1 MLAAGASRTTGL
13 LGLTAAPVHGRRG
26 LAAVGAIALPL
37 VAGVAF
43 LAAPGELDEKLM
55 LALRGVCAQR
65 PDHGF
70 LVDGAPL
77 ALEAR
82 MYGIFAGFSV
92 AVGIPWLRGH
102 CRRAELPRGAVA
114 GVLIFFVLSLL
125 IDGMNALLYA
135 MGSPHL
141 YVPRNDL
148 RLVTGLLG
156 GVGLA
161 GYAAPVV
168 SFVWWR
174 EREPVP
180 LYSSWTDVVW
190 SLGAAAL
197 LAALV
202 LGGLPS
208 RTALS
213 ALGLLAVVG
222 SFWLVSTYVAAL
234 LWHGSGAADTW
245 GDLAGPS
252 LFAFAVSLGELA
264 GLGALRNWMEV
275 SFGISW
281 VV

>member
-1 MLAAGASRTTGL
+1 M
-13 LGLTAAPVHGRRG
+13 TAAPVHRRPG

-43 LAAPGELDEKLM
+43 LALPAALDDKLM
-55 LALRGVCAQR
+55 LAVRGVCAQR
-65 PDHGF
+65 PNHGF

-82 MYGIFAGFSV
+82 MYGIFAGFGV
-92 AVGIPWLRGH
+92 AVAVPWLQGRW
-102 CRRAELPRGAVA
+102 RRAELPRGATA
-114 GVLIFFVLSLL
+114 AVLTLFVLGLL
-125 IDGMNALLYA
+125 ADGLNAVLF
-135 MGSPHL
+135 GVGGPHL

-148 RLVTGLLG
+148 RLATGLLG
-156 GVGLA
+156 GIGLA

-174 EREPVP
+174 QREPVP
-180 LYSSWTDVVW
+180 LYSSAADILWP
-190 SLGAAAL
+190 LGAAAL

-202 LGGLPS
+202 LAGLPG

-213 ALGLLAVVG
+213 AVAALAVIG
-222 SFWLVSTYVAAL
+222 SFWLVNTYVAVL
-234 LWHGSGAADTW
+234 LWRGNGAADTW

-252 LFAFAVSLGELA
+252 LFGFALVLGELA
-264 GLGALRNWMEV
+264 ALGSLRSWMEV

>member
-1 MLAAGASRTTGL
+1 M
-13 LGLTAAPVHGRRG
+13 TAAPVHRRPG

-43 LAAPGELDEKLM
+43 LALPGALDDKLM

-70 LVDGAPL
+70 LVEGAPL

-82 MYGIFAGFSV
+82 MYGIFAGFGV
-92 AVGIPWLRGH
+92 GVGIPWLRGLW
-102 CRRAELPRGAVA
+102 RRAELPRGAIA
-114 GVLIFFVLSLL
+114 GVLSLFVLCLL
-125 IDGMNALLYA
+125 ADGVNALLFA
-135 MGSPHL
+135 AGGPHL

-148 RLVTGLLG
+148 RLATGLLG
-156 GVGLA
+156 GMGLA

-168 SFVWWR
+168 SFVWWA
-174 EREPVP
+174 ERDPVP
-180 LYSSWTDVVW
+180 LYASWADIVW
-190 SLGAAAL
+190 PLGVATL

-202 LGGLPS
+202 LAGLPG

-213 ALGLLAVVG
+213 AVAALAAIG
-222 SFWLVSTYVAAL
+222 SFWLVNTYVAVL
-234 LWHGSGAADTW
+234 LWRGSGAARTW

-252 LFAFAVSLGELA
+252 VFGFALALGELA
-264 GLGALRNWMEV
+264 ALGVLRTWMEV
-275 SFGISW
+275 SFGLSW